1 MSILDLSNEKN
12 SIKRHFGN
20 EESESEEGKPLNSN
34 TWASNEK
41 FFSSFKDNFF
51 DTEFSGGSFGDWKS
65 RIEDRSNRVLQ
76 GYDSHN
82 YENTKYSTGEAHTFL
97 YHCLSTLKR
106 PGYIKCIIMVICIS
120 CFIHW
125 QKQEK

>member
-1 MSILDLSNEKN
+1 MKISRHTLTQEKCLFLDLSNKKN

-51 DTEFSGGSFGDWKS
+51 DTELSGGSFGDWKS

-76 GYDSHN
+76 GYDSHSF
-82 YENTKYSTGEAHTFL
+82 ENSKYSTGEVHNSL
-97 YHCLSTLKR
+97 YHCLST
-106 PGYIKCIIMVICIS
+106 
-120 CFIHW
+120 FIF
-125 QKQEK
+125 KNVLDILNV